1 MSLYIHL
8 FHGRAD
14 PDATMTGWGEEGP
27 LLGPF
32 EWVQVTYFQ
41 TVRCGLADGNEVWL
55 TRYDDMVFY
64 DGMYYGDFDVLSAK
78 KSPRVSGKKPV
89 PYDPKLGELPEDRKK

>member
-14 PDATMTGWGEEGP
+14 PDQEMKDWGENGP

-41 TVRCGLADGNEVWL
+41 TVRCGLADGSDIWL

-64 DGMYYGDFDVLSAK
+64 DGMYYGDFDVVSSK
-78 KSPRVSGKKPV
+78 KSSRLPGGKSV
-89 PYDPKLGELPEDRKK
+89 EYDPELAELPEERRK